1 MVILHTIVIIK
12 RKVGPK
18 GQVVIPKDIRDILN
32 INPGSEILIELK
44 GDEIIMR
51 AALNVDTF
59 LENFTKTSKKLK
71 EKIDYKK
78 LLDEQYDRC

>member
-1 MVILHTIVIIK
+1 MIIK

-18 GQVVIPKDIRDILN
+18 GQVVIPKDIRDLLN
-32 INPGSEILIELK
+32 IKPGSEILIELN
-44 GDEIIMR
+44 GNEIIMR
-51 AALNVDTF
+51 AAIEDENF

-78 LLDEQYDRC
+78 ILDEQYERY